1 MKIRHNT
8 YPSYNSLSDME
19 DKNIQ
24 HSNYICQLK
33 IKIPEIFYKSHYL
46 IDSNCILVF
55 NSKSCVDYSS
65 GINITY
71 VLRFY
76 ILNLPQYKYR
86 QKIKRIKIFLL
97 FNLNVHII
105 LNNIFKF

>member
-46 IDSNCILVF
+46 IDSILVF
-55 NSKSCVDYSS
+55 KSKSCVDYSS

-86 QKIKRIKIFLL
+86 QKIKRIDYRDL
-97 FNLNVHII
+97 NLNVHII
-105 LNNIFKF
+105 GT